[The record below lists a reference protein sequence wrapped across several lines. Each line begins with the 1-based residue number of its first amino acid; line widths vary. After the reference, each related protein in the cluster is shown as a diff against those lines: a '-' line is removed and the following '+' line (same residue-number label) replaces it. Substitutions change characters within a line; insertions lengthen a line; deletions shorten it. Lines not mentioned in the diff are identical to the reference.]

1 MANAIKRVQ
10 WSNDKETQ
18 DRITFY
24 LFQKAKAV
32 LTAGTADQA
41 ELDFSERIY
50 NQSYNKFAAGM
61 ICASNA
67 TIGTAVDAGN
77 VVAESDIEY
86 VVGTDQWSNMAAA
99 GV

>member
-1 MANAIKRVQ
+1 MANATKRFQ

-32 LTAGTADQA
+32 LTAGTADQD
-41 ELDFSERIY
+41 ELDFSSRIY
-50 NQSYNKFAAGM
+50 NQSYNKFAASM

-67 TIGTAVDAGN
+67 TIGSAIDAGDA
-77 VVAESDIEY
+77 VSDSDIEY
-86 VVGTDQWSNMAAA
+86 VVVTDQWANMAAA